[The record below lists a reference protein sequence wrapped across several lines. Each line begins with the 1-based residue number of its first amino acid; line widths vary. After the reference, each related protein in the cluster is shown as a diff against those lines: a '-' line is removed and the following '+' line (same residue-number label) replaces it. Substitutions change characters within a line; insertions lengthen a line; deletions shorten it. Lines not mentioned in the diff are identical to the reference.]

1 MSESRAVAVVTGA
14 GRGLGRAIAR
24 RLAANGLAIACVD
37 IDRDGAAATAAEVG
51 GVLFVCDVGD
61 SAAVHALAERLG
73 PVAVL
78 VNNAGIWRF
87 GPLIGHPVED
97 AEAVLRVNVLGTVH
111 CAQAFVPAMAEAG
124 GGAIVNLSSAA
135 ATTRS
140 PGIGLYPASKGAVE
154 ILTRQMALE
163 WGPLGIRVNAVAP
176 GLIVTEGTA
185 HNYEGE
191 AGERRAR
198 SVPLGRVGRPE
209 DIAEVVAFLASPAA
223 SYVSGQIIAVDGGV
237 TAGSAAR

>member
-1 MSESRAVAVVTGA
+1 VGIAVVTGA

-24 RLAANGLAIACVD
+24 QLADDGFEVVCAD
-37 IDRDGAAATAAEVG
+37 IDASTAARTAAEVG
-51 GVLFVCDVGD
+51 GRAYACDVAD
-61 SAAVHALAERLG
+61 PAAVHAFAEQAG
-73 PVAVL
+73 PVDAL

-87 GPLIGHPVED
+87 GPLLGHAEED
-97 AEAVLRVNVLGTVH
+97 AEAVLRVNLLGTVH
-111 CAQAFVPAMAEAG
+111 CCQAIVPLMAARG

-140 PGIGLYPASKGAVE
+140 PGIGLYPASKGAIE
-154 ILTRQMALE
+154 TLTKQMALE
-163 WGPLGIRVNAVAP
+163 WGPLGVRVNAVAP

-185 HNYEGE
+185 ANYEGE

-209 DIAEVVAFLASPAA
+209 DIANVVAFLVSPAA
-223 SYVSGQIIAVDGGV
+223 GYVSGQVIAVDGGV
-237 TAGSAAR
+237 TAGQAAR

>member
-1 MSESRAVAVVTGA
+1 MTLAVVTGA
-14 GRGLGRAIAR
+14 GRGLGKAIAV
-24 RLAANGLAIACVD
+24 RLAAAGLTIACVD
-37 IDRDGAAATAAEVG
+37 LD
-51 GVLFVCDVGD
+51 GD
-61 SAAVHALAERLG
+61 SAASTAALVGGTAHICDVADTDAVHALAAEIG
-73 PVAVL
+73 AVGVL
-78 VNNAGIWRF
+78 INNAGIWRF
-87 GPLIGHPVED
+87 GPLLGHAVAD

-135 ATTRS
+135 AATRS

-185 HNYEGE
+185 ANYEGE

>member
-1 MSESRAVAVVTGA
+1 MATAVVTGA

-24 RLAANGLAIACVD
+24 QLAADGFVMACVD
-37 IDRDGAAATAAEVG
+37 LDPSSAASAAAEVSG
-51 GVLFVCDVGD
+51 HAHVCDIGD
-61 SAAVHALAERLG
+61 AAAVAALAEAIG
-73 PVAVL
+73 PVDAL

-87 GPLIGHPVED
+87 GPLIGHAEAD

-111 CAQAFVPAMAEAG
+111 CCQAFVPLMAQHG

-154 ILTRQMALE
+154 VLTRQMALE
-163 WGPLGIRVNAVAP
+163 WGPLGVRVNAVAP

-185 HNYEGE
+185 ANYEGE

-209 DIAEVVAFLASPAA
+209 DIANVVAFLVSPAA
-223 SYVSGQIIAVDGGV
+223 GYVSGQIIAVDGGV
-237 TAGSAAR
+237 TAGQAAR

>member
-1 MSESRAVAVVTGA
+1 MAVAVVTGA

-24 RLAANGLAIACVD
+24 RLAHDGFAVVCVD
-37 IDRDGAAATAAEVG
+37 IDASSAASAGEEVG
-51 GVLFVCDVGD
+51 GSAHACDVAD
-61 SAAVHALAERLG
+61 PVAVAALAEAVG
-73 PVAVL
+73 PVDAL

-87 GPLIGHPVED
+87 GPLIGHTEED
-97 AEAVLRVNVLGTVH
+97 AQAVLQVNVLGTVH
-111 CAQAFVPAMAEAG
+111 CSQAFVPLMASRG

-135 ATTRS
+135 AAMRS

-163 WGPLGIRVNAVAP
+163 WGQLGVRVNAVAP

-185 HNYEGE
+185 PNYEGE

-209 DIAEVVAFLASPAA
+209 DIANVVAFLVSPAA
-223 SYVSGQIIAVDGGV
+223 SYVSGQVIAVDGGI
-237 TAGSAAR
+237 TAGQAAR

>member
-1 MSESRAVAVVTGA
+1 MTVAVVTGA

-24 RLAANGLAIACVD
+24 RLAADGLTVACVD
-37 IDRDGAAATAAEVG
+37 VDGDAAASAAAEVRG
-51 GVLFVCDVGD
+51 SAHRCDVAD
-61 SAAVHALAERLG
+61 PAPVQEMAARIGAVG
-73 PVAVL
+73 VL

-87 GPLIGHPVED
+87 GPLIGHRVED
-97 AEAVLRVNVLGTVH
+97 AEAVLRVNVLGTVY
-111 CAQAFVPAMAEAG
+111 CAQAFVPAMGEAG
-124 GGAIVNLSSAA
+124 GGAIVNVSSAA
-135 ATTRS
+135 AATRS

-185 HNYEGE
+185 ANYEGE

-223 SYVSGQIIAVDGGV
+223 SYVSGQVIAVDGGV
-237 TAGSAAR
+237 TAGQAAR

>member
-1 MSESRAVAVVTGA
+1 MATAVVTGA

-24 RLAANGLAIACVD
+24 RLAADGFEVACVD
-37 IDRDGAAATAAEVG
+37 VDPSSAASAAAEVSG
-51 GVLFVCDVGD
+51 RAHVCDIAD
-61 SAAVHALAERLG
+61 PAAVAALAEAVG
-73 PVAVL
+73 PVDAL
-78 VNNAGIWRF
+78 INNAGIWRF
-87 GPLIGHPVED
+87 GPLIGHAEAD

-111 CAQAFVPAMAEAG
+111 CCQAFVPLMGERG

-163 WGPLGIRVNAVAP
+163 WGPLGVRVNAVAP

-185 HNYEGE
+185 ANYEGD

-209 DIAEVVAFLASPAA
+209 DIANVVAFLVSPAA
-223 SYVSGQIIAVDGGV
+223 AYVSGQVIAVDGGV
-237 TAGSAAR
+237 TAGQAAR

>member
-1 MSESRAVAVVTGA
+1 VTGA

-24 RLAANGLAIACVD
+24 QLAADGFDVACVD
-37 IDRDGAAATAAEVG
+37 IDAGSAASSAAEVG
-51 GVLFVCDVGD
+51 GRPFTCDVAD
-61 SAAVHALAERLG
+61 PADVAALADAVG
-73 PVAVL
+73 PADAL

-87 GPLIGHPVED
+87 GPLVGHPEAD

-111 CAQAFVPAMAEAG
+111 CCQAFVPVMGEHG

-154 ILTRQMALE
+154 VLTRQMALE
-163 WGPLGIRVNAVAP
+163 WGPLGVRVNAVAP

-185 HNYEGE
+185 ANYEGE

-209 DIAEVVAFLASPAA
+209 DIANVVAFLVSPAA
-223 SYVSGQIIAVDGGV
+223 GYVSGQVIAVDGGV
-237 TAGSAAR
+237 TAGQAAR